1 MNSCDLFLFSRMV
14 FFFGGFV
21 HCNKTT
27 QSSILIMSDHRYI
40 NNCDHRHIRII
51 DMSMIVT
58 LLIKLKFCLM
68 FSNQNLPCPC
78 PCCYNGRYDLV
89 ISNQFSWK
97 TFNIEVYRISR
108 QHPVSEMIEVRRWRY
123 LGHTL
128 RRQGSI
134 PHTSLGW
141 APEGKRRRG
150 RPKKTWRMTALD
162 QLRSFGIQSWE
173 EAAERA
179 KDRKRWREQEMDI
192 LAQYSTRNPAT

>member
-1 MNSCDLFLFSRMV
+1 MSCLCCCMGVRLGSCRK
-14 FFFGGFV
+14 
-21 HCNKTT
+21 KTCRNLM
-27 QSSILIMSDHRYI
+27 SSIEIAVNGFSMSTGGQRLLTLRYTG
-40 NNCDHRHIRII
+40 
-51 DMSMIVT
+51 SV
-58 LLIKLKFCLM
+58 
-68 FSNQNLPCPC
+68 
-78 PCCYNGRYDLV
+78 
-89 ISNQFSWK
+89 
-97 TFNIEVYRISR
+97 
-108 QHPVSEMIEVRRWRY
+108 VSEMIEVRRWRY